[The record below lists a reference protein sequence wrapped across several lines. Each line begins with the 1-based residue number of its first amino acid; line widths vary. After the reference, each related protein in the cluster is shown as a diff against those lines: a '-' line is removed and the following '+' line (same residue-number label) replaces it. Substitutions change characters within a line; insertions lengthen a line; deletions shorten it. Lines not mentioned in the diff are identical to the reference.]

1 MDGWRLKYTKM
12 ESSINMYGKLVHGK
26 DKLLIQ
32 WIKDNLFNKDCCHVE
47 KKKLRTLSFT
57 IGKNVIYVKYLSVKN
72 KKVRI
77 KFTRIYIFLYIWS
90 VKDHQN

>member
-12 ESSINMYGKLVHGK
+12 ESSINMCGKLVHDK

-32 WIKDNLFNKDCCHVE
+32 WVKDNLFNKYCYHVE
-47 KKKLRTLSFT
+47 KKKLRNLSFT

-72 KKVRI
+72 KNVRI
-77 KFTRIYIFLYIWS
+77 KFTRICIYIYIWS